1 MGSLSRQTNHTY
13 ASKETD
19 YAGVQ
24 FRSRL
29 EARWALLFD
38 TVGIPWQYEPRLF
51 RTPEGGYLPDFLV
64 GKARPFW
71 LEIKGPE
78 PIERDYVRAKHV
90 AIQTGAKFR
99 FLVGPIP
106 KGPSHGILRTRVLPT
121 PRSRVW
127 RPADWRTPWPAAQ
140 LDAAL
145 LIAEKHDFEFPWKKA
160 V

>member
-1 MGSLSRQTNHTY
+1 MGTLSRRTNHTY
-13 ASKETD
+13 ASKPTV
-19 YAGVQ
+19 YAGVE

-38 TVGIPWQYEPRLF
+38 TVGIAWEYEPRCF

-64 GKARPFW
+64 GQRNRWW

-78 PIERDYVRAKHV
+78 PIERDYVRAAHV
-90 AIQTGAKFR
+90 VKQTGAKFR

-106 KGPSHGILRTRVLPT
+106 KPPSHGILRTRVLCGRT
-121 PRSRVW
+121 W
-127 RPADWRTPWPAAQ
+127 RPADWQTPWTHAN

-145 LIAEKHDFEFPWKKA
+145 TRAGNHDFGGLL
-160 V
+160 

>member
-1 MGSLSRQTNHTY
+1 MGALSRRTNHTY

-19 YAGVQ
+19 YAGVH

-38 TVGIPWQYEPRLF
+38 ALGVPWQYEPRCF

-64 GKARPFW
+64 GVRSPWW

-78 PIERDYVRAKHV
+78 PIERDYVRARHV
-90 AIQTGAKFR
+90 VAQTGQKFR

-106 KGPSHGILRTRVLPT
+106 KAPSHGILRTRVLPT
-121 PRSRVW
+121 PRARVW
-127 RPADWRTPWPAAQ
+127 RPADWQTPWSAAR

-145 LIAEKHDFEFPWKKA
+145 TRAETYDFDLPWSA
-160 V
+160 

>member
-1 MGSLSRQTNHTY
+1 MGTLSRQTNHTY
-13 ASKETD
+13 ASKVTT
-19 YAGVQ
+19 YAGVT

-38 TVGIPWQYEPRLF
+38 TVGIPWQYEPRCF

-64 GKARPFW
+64 GKVRPFW

-78 PIERDYVRAKHV
+78 PIERDYVRARHV
-90 AIQTGAKFR
+90 VGQTKQKFR

-106 KGPSHGILRTRVLPT
+106 KPPSHGILRTRVLQGQT
-121 PRSRVW
+121 W
-127 RPADWRTPWPAAQ
+127 RPADWQTPWTAGR

-145 LIAEKHDFEFPWKKA
+145 IRAGSYDFDLPWSA
-160 V
+160 